1 MNAPRRVHLLSA
13 DDALAEGYRF
23 GGYLTLCGEPIDTS
37 DLPSAR
43 CPDECDCEPR
53 CLDVA
58 MQRNWEAGVAL
69 GCPPGITVVTAHA
82 GWISDQPDRPDG
94 QEPSAEVHPARRA
107 SSDAHRA
114 GTRRL
119 GGCCGGYAPVG

>member
-53 CLDVA
+53 
-58 MQRNWEAGVAL
+58 MSGRG
-69 GCPPGITVVTAHA
+69 HA
-82 GWISDQPDRPDG
+82 AQ
-94 QEPSAEVHPARRA
+94 
-107 SSDAHRA
+107 
-114 GTRRL
+114 L
-119 GGCCGGYAPVG
+119 GGQGSAGLSTGDHRGDGSCGMDQ